1 MTFLQIIIG
10 AGFRIY
16 ESVAQSMNW
25 KTKEC
30 WKINRGDL
38 SPVMSCEGNG
48 DPGVNFTIILW
59 AAFLFKSVFRNFTII
74 TVVFVVFFR
83 KNVGAKKLLA
93 NFWWNWLQHT
103 STWTAF
109 GFARPS
115 PWSSRFSWPLK
126 WGLDSKRYF
135 MPNN

>member
-16 ESVAQSMNW
+16 ESVAQSMKW

-48 DPGVNFTIILW
+48 DPGVNFTIILC
-59 AAFLFKSVFRNFTII
+59 AAFL
-74 TVVFVVFFR
+74 
-83 KNVGAKKLLA
+83 LLERRLA
-93 NFWWNWLQHT
+93 LRGPHHDLHV
-103 STWTAF
+103 
-109 GFARPS
+109 S
-115 PWSSRFSWPLK
+115 P
-126 WGLDSKRYF
+126 GH
-135 MPNN
+135 